1 MSRLNLGLRAAV
13 MAACCLSAAGAMLA
27 IHAAEPQVEKPIRLA
42 ARSRQGTND
51 GESVKPL
58 SRELVWQ
65 PSETA
70 ILICDMWDKH
80 WCRSATRRCGALAE
94 RMAPVIDAAR
104 ARGVHI
110 IHSPS
115 DTVDF
120 YRDDPARRRAIEVPG
135 ATPPSPIGK
144 SCSLDVAREHGLP
157 IDDSDGGCDCA
168 VPCKN
173 YKAWSR
179 EHPAITIKPS
189 DVISDSGQEVYNY
202 LVQQGIKNII
212 YVGVHTNMCVL
223 GRTFGIRQMTT
234 LGFNTLL
241 VRDLTDTMYNPRK
254 SPFVEHE
261 RGTELV
267 VEHIERYW
275 CPSTTST
282 ALAEGLR

>member
-1 MSRLNLGLRAAV
+1 MSRLSLRLPTAIA
-13 MAACCLSAAGAMLA
+13 AACCLWAVGAPLTA
-27 IHAAEPQVEKPIRLA
+27 RAAEPHAEKTIRLA
-42 ARSRQGTND
+42 VRSRQAAAD
-51 GESVKPL
+51 DESVKPV
-58 SRELVWQ
+58 SRELAWQ
-65 PSETA
+65 PGETA

-80 WCRSATRRCGALAE
+80 WCRSATGRCAELADK
-94 RMAPVIDAAR
+94 MATLIDRAR

-115 DTVDF
+115 DTLDF
-120 YRDDPARRRAIEVPG
+120 YRDDPARRRAIEAPA
-135 ATPPSPIGK
+135 ATPSSPIGK
-144 SCSLDVAREHGLP
+144 SCSLDVAREHALP
-157 IDDSDGGCDCA
+157 IDDGDGGCDCPL
-168 VPCKN
+168 PCKN

-179 EHPAITIKPS
+179 QHPAITIKPG

-202 LVQQGIKNII
+202 LIQQGIKNVI

-254 SPFVEHE
+254 SPFVEHH

-275 CPSTTST
+275 CPSTTSA